1 MRDLDKAKCYT
12 ITKAWIT
19 GGPKHLMAHHHHEPG
34 AHPVTISPS
43 ILRLSAWERLAV
55 VAVIVAAL
63 WGAVHWAVT

>member
-1 MRDLDKAKCYT
+1 
-12 ITKAWIT
+12 
-19 GGPKHLMAHHHHEPG
+19 MAHHHHEPG

-63 WGAVHWAVT
+63 WGAVHWAMS